1 MVTAGVDEPTAT
13 TGPTQPPHVASDPAE
28 REQILRHVSGCR
40 ACRDRLV
47 ELEPGALFSL
57 LSLRQPPAAALDDL
71 SRRVSAEIDAEQRP
85 VANLR
90 FVAVASLA
98 ASVLLAVA
106 LGVYFQRAPVNEP
119 DPFRAD
125 LESYLERLDR
135 DSPVPGVELI
145 SSPGEAQVV
154 DFEIGDTQV
163 VMIFDEALNL

>member
-1 MVTAGVDEPTAT
+1 MVTAGVGEPAAT
-13 TGPTQPPHVASDPAE
+13 TGPTPPPHAVDPAE

-47 ELEPGALFSL
+47 ELDPGALFAL

-71 SRRVSAEIDAEQRP
+71 SRRVSAEIDAERRP
-85 VANLR
+85 VARVR
-90 FVAVASLA
+90 FAAVASLA

-106 LGVYFQRAPVNEP
+106 LGVYFKRAPVNEP

-154 DFEIGDTQV
+154 DFKIGDTQV